1 MSIGILGRRY
11 ATALLSLAAEAG
23 NIDKITQELSEFAAS
38 WAENRE
44 LRNVFENPS
53 VSVES
58 RRNVLREI
66 AAQSG
71 MDPLLRNTLLLVSD
85 RGRLSQLPDIA
96 ETFKALAEARAGG
109 VRAEI
114 VSAVE
119 LPEAFFSELQ
129 KTLERVT
136 GKHVS
141 VAKRVDPSLLGG
153 VVTRVGDQVFD
164 GSLKNRLNELTHE
177 LSR

>member
-11 ATALLSLAAEAG
+11 ATALLSLAAQAG
-23 NIDKITQELSEFAAS
+23 NIDKVTQDLSDFAAS
-38 WAENRE
+38 WNENRD

-53 VSVES
+53 VGVES
-58 RRNVLREI
+58 RRSVLREL
-66 AAQSG
+66 AAASG
-71 MDPLLRNTLLLVSD
+71 MDPLVRDTLLLVSD
-85 RGRLSQLPDIA
+85 RGRMRQLPDIA
-96 ETFKALAEARAGG
+96 EAFKALAEARAGG

-114 VSAVE
+114 VSATE

-153 VVTRVGDQVFD
+153 VVTKVGDRVFD
-164 GSLKNRLNELTHE
+164 GSLKNRLKELTHE